1 MFTVH
6 EAVARFF
13 PAGADYD
20 HKEADRLIT
29 WLESCG
35 YAVVPKSQSA
45 AEPPAPRPKSGTVA
59 PPLAPS
65 TRGAPFLRLVK

>member
-35 YAVVPKSQSA
+35 YAVVPKSEGA
-45 AEPPAPRPKSGTVA
+45 AEPPAPRPKCGGLTPEAATSI
-59 PPLAPS
+59 
-65 TRGAPFLRLVK
+65 RGAPFLRLVK

>member
-35 YAVVPKSQSA
+35 YAVVPKSHNA
-45 AEPPAPRPKSGTVA
+45 AEPPAPHPKSGTVA
-59 PPLAPS
+59 PPPVPS